1 MDEIKALRDQMVKM
15 KSSLDNY
22 AIINTRLMHTVIKE
36 RSKGLNRLV
45 TGEIILIPFL
55 CLFFFGLCLFFFG
68 LCYVLDMSMWIAITM
83 AVGCIVSAIFDFKT
97 VRVPSKLIG
106 QLSLRDF
113 KAYLLR
119 QKRQRAIQM
128 AIELPLSVIWLAWFL
143 LEYIGNEKLFGDI
156 IVDNTT
162 KFIAVGV
169 VIIIAIVV
177 VAVIYLS
184 IQDTNNRMIWE
195 IEAMEGK
202 NPTPKSPDTQ
212 Q

>member
-55 CLFFFGLCLFFFG
+55 CLFFFGLC
-68 LCYVLDMSMWIAITM
+68 YVLDMSMWIAITV

>member
-1 MDEIKALRDQMVKM
+1 MDEIKALRDQMAKM
-15 KSSLDNY
+15 KSSLDSY
-22 AIINTRLMHTVIKE
+22 AIINTHLMHTVIKE

-45 TGEIILIPFL
+45 IGEIILIPF
-55 CLFFFGLCLFFFG
+55 LCLFFFG

-83 AVGCIVSAIFDFKT
+83 AVGCIISAIFDLKT

-113 KAYLLR
+113 KANLLR

-143 LEYIGNEKLFGDI
+143 LEYIGNDKLFGDI

-169 VIIIAIVV
+169 VIIIAIIII
-177 VAVIYLS
+177 AVIYLS
-184 IQDTNNRMIWE
+184 IQNVNNRMIWE

-202 NPTPKSPDTQ
+202 NPAPKSPDTQ